1 MMDPRQ
7 VACLLPFFFF
17 FFFFFGKYLSPGINK
32 TSQSTAAFD

>member
-7 VACLLPFFFF
+7 VAYLLP
-17 FFFFFGKYLSPGINK
+17 FFFFGKYLSPRTNK

>member
-7 VACLLPFFFF
+7 VACLLP

>member
-7 VACLLPFFFF
+7 VACLLPL